1 MGICVILS
9 EAKNPIQL
17 KRVKTMKKEP
27 TYQDAKKRCRLTDEE
42 MEMARRLGIKP
53 RTLIHNIPAVSGKK
67 EPWKDRPGEW
77 IRKLYR
83 RKYED

>member
-1 MGICVILS
+1 
-9 EAKNPIQL
+9 
-17 KRVKTMKKEP
+17 MKKEP

-67 EPWKDRPGEW
+67 EPWKDRPGVW
-77 IRKLYR
+77 VRKIYA
-83 RKYED
+83 RKYPGEALHREGNEQPDTDN